1 MKYAGIILIFCS
13 TLKFKFDGDLTPDC
27 KFVPAK
33 IAEYWWHCNI
43 AQKLFSSYTCMYM
56 WCLTMCWIFTVY
68 WCHKLLQILMPVI
81 NFS

>member
-33 IAEYWWHCNI
+33 IAEY
-43 AQKLFSSYTCMYM
+43 
-56 WCLTMCWIFTVY
+56 
-68 WCHKLLQILMPVI
+68 
-81 NFS
+81 